1 MGSLLGCRSAALS
14 IAACMS
20 VGRSP
25 FLSIGNNHN
34 DGNGDSDERILKQRE
49 ELFQQV
55 GNSDHAMFCA
65 VYEKWD
71 ALNSGGGS
79 KKKFCQIYGLSF
91 VTMRDVKQL
100 VHQLDSAL
108 CSIGFVERNE
118 SNINATSWRIIR
130 SLVVSSLA
138 PTHLVR
144 VQRPSQKYTE
154 TMEGAIEKDG
164 VAKEYKFFTRS
175 NENDHNNK
183 SEQQQQQFRNHYHG
197 ISEERVFLHPSS
209 AMFAVGTY
217 NCPWIV
223 YNDLV
228 RTSKPFLRDATE
240 CSSYSLL
247 LFGGKL
253 SVQIAD
259 ECIIVDDYVRLSANA
274 RIGALIGGLR
284 DKIDD
289 LLTEKVQNPTVDI
302 SSRTEMKLIIKLLLN
317 DGLAV

>member
-14 IAACMS
+14 IAACVS

-25 FLSIGNNHN
+25 FLSIGKNNSDDN
-34 DGNGDSDERILKQRE
+34 SDSDELILKQRE
-49 ELFQQV
+49 KLFQQV
-55 GNSDHAMFCA
+55 GNSDHAMLCA
-65 VYEKWD
+65 VFEKWN
-71 ALNSGGGS
+71 ALSNAGH
-79 KKKFCQIYGLSF
+79 KKQFCQSYGLSF
-91 VTMRDVKQL
+91 VSMRDIRQL
-100 VHQLDSAL
+100 VQQLDSAL
-108 CSIGFVERNE
+108 RSIGFVETNE
-118 SNINATSWRIIR
+118 SNSNATSWKIIR
-130 SLVVSSLA
+130 SLIVSSLA

-175 NENDHNNK
+175 NENDHNDK
-183 SEQQQQQFRNHYHG
+183 SEEERKFRNHYHG
-197 ISEERVFLHPSS
+197 ISEERVFIHPSS
-209 AMFAVGTY
+209 AMFSVGTY

-240 CSSYSLL
+240 CCSYSLL

-253 SVQIAD
+253 NVQIAD

-274 RIGALIGGLR
+274 RISALIGGLR
-284 DKIDD
+284 DMIDG
-289 LLTEKVQNPTVDI
+289 LLAEKVENPMVDI
-302 SSRTEMKLIIKLLLN
+302 SSRTEMKIIIKLLLS
-317 DGLAV
+317 DGLGV